1 METENLCEERRTQS
15 REKQTDRRPQGR
27 RTGLDR
33 ENGQYRGLDRENGQ
47 YRGLDRGLDRENGQY
62 RGLDREYWLLDSEFC
77 EYW

>member
-1 METENLCEERRTQS
+1 METENLCEERRTQN

-33 ENGQYRGLDRENGQ
+33 ENGQYRGLDW
-47 YRGLDRGLDRENGQY
+47 
-62 RGLDREYWLLDSEFC
+62 EYWLLDWEYCQYWLLDWEFC